1 MTLWTIRPA
10 PVRKSFSVKAAPE
23 RAFKVFTA
31 DMGRWWPPSHHI
43 GEGELAQVTVEPR
56 VGGRWFETTASG
68 AQCDWGRV
76 LVWDPPRQLVLAW
89 QLSADW
95 TYDPDLVTEVAV
107 SFTPEG
113 EGTRVDFEHR
123 GLEAYGARAE
133 DMANRVGG
141 PGGWP
146 AILDCFASGIDR

>member
-1 MTLWTIRPA
+1 MGRTIQPA
-10 PVRKSFSVKAAPE
+10 PVRKSFAVKAAPD
-23 RAFKVFTA
+23 RAFEVFTA
-31 DMGRWWPPSHHI
+31 SMGRWWPPSHHI
-43 GEGELAQVTVEPR
+43 GQGDLSEVIIEPR
-56 VGGRWFETTASG
+56 IGGRWYETTSTG
-68 AQCDWGRV
+68 AQCEWGRV

-95 TYDPDLVTEVAV
+95 TYDPGLVTEVAV
-107 SFTPEG
+107 TFTPEG

-133 DMANRVGG
+133 EVAKGVGS

-146 AILDCFASGIDR
+146 AILESYAGAVDG